1 VSFEWQPDVIRAAI
15 SLKLCT
21 FEETGAIT
29 AALTTSIPE
38 APNTPRTWDYRHC
51 WLRDAYFV
59 IRALNRLG
67 ATQSME
73 NYLDYI
79 TTIVADA
86 ESPLRPVYG
95 IVHNDTCDER
105 IAPDLQGFLG
115 MGPVRVGNL
124 ASKQLQHDAYGSVIL
139 GAAQMFV
146 DRRLPRMGDVSLFR
160 DLEHLGQ
167 QARRLYIEPDAGIW
181 EYRGRRRIH
190 THSATMCWV
199 ACDRLARIA
208 VLLGINDRAAYWT
221 QSAERIRA
229 EILARAWSDKRG
241 AFTGAFDHSELDASV
256 LLLAELG
263 LVTPDDPRFV
273 KTCDT
278 IGRELMRNGMMMR
291 YAAEDDFG
299 LPESA
304 FLACQFWYIDALA
317 SIGRSDQ
324 ARELFGD
331 LLNRR
336 NAFGML
342 SEDLHPATGELWG
355 NIPQTYSMAGLINSA
370 MTLSRRWE
378 DAWSGPISQRDG
390 KRDVAQDTEAQQAE
404 HAIPL
409 RTFS

>member
-1 VSFEWQPDVIRAAI
+1 
-15 SLKLCT
+15 
-21 FEETGAIT
+21 
-29 AALTTSIPE
+29 
-38 APNTPRTWDYRHC
+38 
-51 WLRDAYFV
+51 
-59 IRALNRLG
+59 
-67 ATQSME
+67 
-73 NYLDYI
+73 
-79 TTIVADA
+79 
-86 ESPLRPVYG
+86 
-95 IVHNDTCDER
+95 
-105 IAPDLQGFLG
+105 
-115 MGPVRVGNL
+115 
-124 ASKQLQHDAYGSVIL
+124 
-139 GAAQMFV
+139 MFV
-146 DRRLPRMGDVSLFR
+146 DQRLPRIGDVSLFR

-167 QARRLYIEPDAGIW
+167 QARRLYSEPDAGIW
-181 EYRGRRRIH
+181 EYRGRQRIH

-229 EILARAWSDKRG
+229 EILTRAWSDKRG

-331 LLNRR
+331 LLSRR

-355 NIPQTYSMAGLINSA
+355 NVPQTYSMAGLINSA

-378 DAWSGPISQRDG
+378 DAWSGPISQPEG
-390 KRDVAQDTEAQQAE
+390 KRSMAQGHATFETLQAKHDV
-404 HAIPL
+404 PPS
-409 RTFS
+409 TFN